1 MLQQNQTTMKTLR
14 TQVTN
19 YLILKGNNI
28 NDVNQMI
35 ELHFEEAKRFND
47 VRTIA
52 NFIRKIY

>member
-1 MLQQNQTTMKTLR
+1 MKTLR